1 MHLARMPVERQC
13 AILACSRNMSKLG
26 TCLSFSN
33 LHPRTD
39 ARTHTHVF
47 FVSWANSSEALF
59 SFHQEQ
65 QATTSSGTMPSGRM
79 LPPSKPASLASTP
92 RQTPRTPGP
101 AKWKVE
107 LPNVAES
114 DDTFGG
120 CRSIEK
126 CYDKGPQIGEGTYGE
141 VFLATPKGSPLDKV
155 ALKKIRMDNEKEGFP
170 ITAIREIK
178 LLKSLNHENVI
189 CLREIVRSQGLTCST
204 KATAQQQPTLCST
217 DSYCTVQCTV
227 SMV

>member
-1 MHLARMPVERQC
+1 
-13 AILACSRNMSKLG
+13 
-26 TCLSFSN
+26 
-33 LHPRTD
+33 
-39 ARTHTHVF
+39 
-47 FVSWANSSEALF
+47 
-59 SFHQEQ
+59 
-65 QATTSSGTMPSGRM
+65 M

-189 CLREIVRSQGLTCST
+189 CLREIVRSQGLNCST
-204 KATAQQQPTLCST
+204 KVTPQQQPFLYST
-217 DSYCTVQCTV
+217 NSYCCAVHRVNGMKGSIYMVFDYMDHDLTGLMEREGHRFTVPQVSKLCTTAFRACGCFA
-227 SMV
+227 

>member
-1 MHLARMPVERQC
+1 MF
-13 AILACSRNMSKLG
+13 ACIGRK
-26 TCLSFSN
+26 
-33 LHPRTD
+33 P
-39 ARTHTHVF
+39 
-47 FVSWANSSEALF
+47 
-59 SFHQEQ
+59 Q
-65 QATTSSGTMPSGRM
+65 QAKSCVGSAMPPARM
-79 LPPSKPASLASTP
+79 LPPSKSASLASTP

-101 AKWKVE
+101 TKWKVE
-107 LPNVAES
+107 LPNVADS

-141 VFLATPKGSPLDKV
+141 VFLATPKGSPTDKV

-189 CLREIVRSQGLTCST
+189 CLREIVRSQGGPAFKHQALGEL
-204 KATAQQQPTLCST
+204 QQLLLYMLLCSAP
-217 DSYCTVQCTV
+217 SQWHEGKHLHGV
-227 SMV
+227 